1 MRHWDISPARPTSV
15 TLRMATRQRL
25 RDALHQLARV
35 GIKDSEQR
43 LMRDCLRF
51 ALKVWRGNGG
61 IAACNRRYNGRTGP
75 YEIVSFC
82 STEALRRVCW
92 ARCHHAGVSFSRLM
106 DFAVSCYLQRV
117 LESWMSADFYWREK
131 EDVEIWKR
139 LYGRRNK
146 CSTFI
151 ISYESIT
158 VKCTDGGL
166 EYSEKTEVKP
176 WPPD

>member
-1 MRHWDISPARPTSV
+1 MRHWDISPPRPTSV
-15 TLRMATRQRL
+15 TLRTATRQRL
-25 RDALHQLARV
+25 RDALRQLAQV
-35 GIKDSEQR
+35 GMRDSEQR

-51 ALKVWRGNGG
+51 ALKFWRGDGG

-75 YEIVSFC
+75 YEIVPFC

-117 LESWMSADFYWREK
+117 LEVWMSVDFYWRDK
-131 EDVEIWKR
+131 EDAENWR
-139 LYGRRNK
+139 ALYHRRKNREDF
-146 CSTFI
+146 T
-151 ISYESIT
+151 ISYESRT
-158 VKCTDGGL
+158 VKCGFGVF
-166 EYSEKTEVKP
+166 EYAEKTEIQP